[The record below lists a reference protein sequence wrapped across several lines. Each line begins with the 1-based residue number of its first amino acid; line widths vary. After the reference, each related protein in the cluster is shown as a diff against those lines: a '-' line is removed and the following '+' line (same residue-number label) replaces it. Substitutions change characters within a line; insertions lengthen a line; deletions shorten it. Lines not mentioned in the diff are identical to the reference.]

1 MRNRKAVLVHQEV
14 LDPSGT
20 RIFNLDFSNPIIALM
35 IGVLGRRYDLSDTN
49 NCLIPR
55 AISKIE
61 VVDGSDVLFSMN
73 MEEALALGLY
83 HTGEMPFEASCAGSY
98 QDSIAQV
105 KIPFGRDDSDN
116 EWMLDPKKF
125 VNPQLKITYA
135 FSEAAAHWKADTQKL
150 TVRAL
155 VCENPISEPM
165 GFLMAKRIYTWNKA
179 TSGDET
185 IDMPRDYKYRMMII
199 RVKDSDT
206 PTYAEI
212 TKVKL
217 SCDTDRFIPLEEYLE
232 DIAHENVS
240 KYGLRDFQGIC
251 HGDGADTAIKGYHP
265 FAWNWGARTESWN
278 FGAISEIARPYSF
291 YSTFVKDSTPTA
303 LINGQRVIH
312 THLGWEYYGTEVL
325 RFGNL
330 RDAEEFLDPTPFQ
343 SVKAILTQAQ
353 TDAAE
358 SAIVLQQLR
367 PY

>member
-1 MRNRKAVLVHQEV
+1 MKTRKAVLVHQET

-20 RIFNLDFSNPIIALM
+20 RIFNLDFSNPIVALM
-35 IGVLGRRYDLSDTN
+35 VGVLGKRYDGSDTN

-73 MEEALALGLY
+73 MEEALALSLY
-83 HTGEMPFEASCAGSY
+83 HSGEMPAEMSCAHSY
-98 QDSIAQV
+98 MASIAQV

-116 EWMLDPKKF
+116 EYMLDPSKF

-135 FSEAAAHWKADTQKL
+135 FTEAAAHWKADEQKL
-150 TVRAL
+150 TVRAII
-155 VCENPISEPM
+155 CEDPVTSPLGFFM
-165 GFLMAKRIYTWNKA
+165 GKRIYSWNKA

-185 IDMPRDYKYRMMII
+185 IDMPRDYKYRMMIV

-206 PTYAEI
+206 PTWAEI

-217 SCDTDRFIPLEEYLE
+217 TCDTDRFIPFNEYLE
-232 DIAHENVS
+232 DVAHENLT
-240 KYGLRDFQGIC
+240 KYGLRVFQGIC
-251 HGDGADTAIKGYHP
+251 HGDGADTAIMGYHP
-265 FAWNWGARTESWN
+265 FAWNWGANVECWN
-278 FGAISEIARPYSF
+278 SGDIAVIMRPYSN
-291 YSTFVKDSTPTA
+291 YSTFARDATPTA
-303 LINGQRVIH
+303 LQAGQRCIH
-312 THLGWEYYGTEVL
+312 THRGWNYYGTEVM

-330 RDAEEFLDPTPFQ
+330 KDAEEFFDPTPYQ

-353 TDAAE
+353 TDAAA

-367 PY
+367 TY